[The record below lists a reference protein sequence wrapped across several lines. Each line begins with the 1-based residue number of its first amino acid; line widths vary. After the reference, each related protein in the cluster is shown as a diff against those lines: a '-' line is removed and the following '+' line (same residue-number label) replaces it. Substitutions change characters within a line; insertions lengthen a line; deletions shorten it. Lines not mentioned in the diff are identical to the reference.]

1 MLVVVDAS
9 AAAAVIFDEPE
20 GATIAAHVRD
30 ETLIAPP
37 LIDYELAKVCWTKVR
52 RSPERRAEV
61 MAALSTTKVMPIAR
75 VPVDIGEVLEL
86 ALRTGLT
93 IYDAAYLW
101 LAMSKDVEL
110 VTLDRELARINQAL
124 REGHG

>member
-9 AAAAVIFDEPE
+9 AAAAVIFGEPE

-30 ETLIAPP
+30 DTLIAPP
-37 LIDYELAKVCWTKVR
+37 LVDYELANVCWTKVR
-52 RSPERRAEV
+52 RSPERRAELLT
-61 MAALSTTKVMPIAR
+61 AFTTMKAIPITR
-75 VPVDIGEVLEL
+75 VAVDIAEVLEL

-101 LAMSKDVEL
+101 LAMSRDVEL
-110 VTLDRELARINQAL
+110 VTLDKELARINQAL
-124 REGHG
+124 RELP

>member
-37 LIDYELAKVCWTKVR
+37 LIDYELANVCWNKVR
-52 RSPERRAEV
+52 RSPERRAE
-61 MAALSTTKVMPIAR
+61 MLAALSTTKAMPIAR
-75 VPVDIGEVLEL
+75 VPVDIAEALEL

-101 LAMSKDVEL
+101 LAMSRDVEL
-110 VTLDRELARINQAL
+110 VTLDKELARVNQVL
-124 REGHG
+124 RELP

>member
-1 MLVVVDAS
+1 MRWPSASGSRAGRWSRHKSFGKTAMLVVVDAS

-37 LIDYELAKVCWTKVR
+37 LIDYELANVAWSKIR

-61 MAALSTTKVMPIAR
+61 LAALSTSKAMPITRAA
-75 VPVDIGEVLEL
+75 VDITAVLEL
-86 ALRTGLT
+86 A
-93 IYDAAYLW
+93 
-101 LAMSKDVEL
+101 
-110 VTLDRELARINQAL
+110 
-124 REGHG
+124 